1 MHHKKSISSIKRFYF
16 SNQRWDRMNKH
27 DKIYVKIQI
36 EKDKDSGELTIRT
49 HFDPDA
55 PNLFQEKS
63 SISWYPTHEE
73 IEFIN
78 ETFELISK
86 HKSKD
91 NHSVNKVKKEKTMPP
106 LEQEK
111 VEDAEVTETK
121 DDSSKTVDKDKELP
135 ISADG
140 KTIDEI
146 VKRKKDGTDEIM
158 VEADEETII
167 DRVLKQ
173 KKKGKW

>member
-1 MHHKKSISSIKRFYF
+1 MVDNEI
-16 SNQRWDRMNKH
+16 
-27 DKIYVKIQI
+27 
-36 EKDKDSGELTIRT
+36 
-49 HFDPDA
+49 
-55 PNLFQEKS
+55 LF
-63 SISWYPTHEE
+63 
-73 IEFIN
+73 
-78 ETFELISK
+78 LI
-86 HKSKD
+86 
-91 NHSVNKVKKEKTMPP
+91 KEKTMPP

-146 VKRKKDGTDEIM
+146 VKRKKEGTDEIM